1 VRMPVRRIIVSTV
14 LPMLFGA
21 SALFGQAVS
30 SSILGTV
37 VDPAGSV
44 VPGAR
49 IVVTNQGTAG
59 VNNALA
65 DSSGLF
71 RIANILAGTYSV
83 AVQATG
89 FKALNITAIEL
100 GASEVRDF
108 GKLTLALGNVTESI
122 SVTGEVAAV
131 QTASSDRSAL
141 VDTTQFNTVAIKGRD
156 MMSYMQLLPG
166 VIDTTTG
173 RDAAGGT
180 PLGGLTFSGNT
191 GIIGFSVDGATDMDT
206 GCSNCFTHFEPNID
220 AISEIKVMVSNYA
233 GSTVAIR
240 ARRSVSP
247 RRAAR
252 KSSTAANGG
261 RTATKA

>member
-1 VRMPVRRIIVSTV
+1 MAARLRFSAR
-14 LPMLFGA
+14 LF
-21 SALFGQAVS
+21 F

-49 IVVTNQGTAG
+49 IVLTNQGTAG
-59 VNNALA
+59 INNAVT

-71 RIANILAGTYSV
+71 RIANILAGPYSV
-83 AVQATG
+83 SVQATG
-89 FKALNITAIEL
+89 FKVLNITGIDL
-100 GASEVRDF
+100 GTSEARDL
-108 GKLTLALGNVTESI
+108 GKITLALGNVTESDQCDRRSCGGANGHQR
-122 SVTGEVAAV
+122 SVRPGG
-131 QTASSDRSAL
+131 L
-141 VDTTQFNTVAIKGRD
+141 TQFNTVAIKGRD
-156 MMSYMQLLPG
+156 MMSYMKLLPG

-220 AISEIKVMVSNYA
+220 SISEIKVMVSNYA
-233 GSTVAIR
+233 AEYGRNSGATISVTTKSGTQEFHGSGWWTSP
-240 ARRSVSP
+240 ARRLE
-247 RRAAR
+247 RQRLL
-252 KSSTAANGG
+252 
-261 RTATKA
+261 